1 MPVADGLN
9 AAVNM
14 YVVYV
19 TFTCVDHA
27 WVRVKPGWK
36 HKTTEGWD
44 TKNQE
49 IPGGVQIHILQKK
62 QKQHTM
68 KYEHDD
74 DPLVCIYLD
83 EFTLTC
89 NFKIMKWKMK

>member
-1 MPVADGLN
+1 MPVTDGLN

-19 TFTCVDHA
+19 IFTCVDHA

-36 HKTTEGWD
+36 HKTTEGWE

-49 IPGGVQIHILQKK
+49 IPGGVQIHILQKIK
-62 QKQHTM
+62 NIQWNMNGMMTH
-68 KYEHDD
+68 
-74 DPLVCIYLD
+74 
-83 EFTLTC
+83 
-89 NFKIMKWKMK
+89 